1 MASEES
7 PSPMSCSMRMTSTR
21 NNFQNNE
28 SFGIRLQ
35 KIENSNLIENS
46 AKTVTQADISLGE
59 VGEKSYPQS
68 PEIPKV
74 SPDDDLINKEK
85 VDVNLP
91 EPLPLLPKATN

>member
-1 MASEES
+1 
-7 PSPMSCSMRMTSTR
+7 MRMTSTR
-21 NNFQNNE
+21 NNFQNNNKINNE

-46 AKTVTQADISLGE
+46 AKTGQADISLGE
-59 VGEKSYPQS
+59 VGEKSLMQS
-68 PEIPKV
+68 PQVPKFE
-74 SPDDDLINKEK
+74 PGDDLLNKEK

>member
-7 PSPMSCSMRMTSTR
+7 PSPVSASMRMTSSR
-21 NNFQNNE
+21 YNQQKDE

-46 AKTVTQADISLGE
+46 AKTVTQAGDISLGE

-68 PEIPKV
+68 PEMLKV
-74 SPDDDLINKEK
+74 
-85 VDVNLP
+85 
-91 EPLPLLPKATN
+91 